1 MQRPGLHATDIDN
14 GTETAA
20 CDSRSWQATA
30 AGAQA
35 FARLLRLAEER
46 DSGQIARVA
55 RFLAATYNGQVFA
68 LDPFELRA
76 VDIAISDDMLS
87 CLDALRW
94 GRTDLYALIPDGDAR
109 VQRVIE
115 RWGLCWPHN

>member
-1 MQRPGLHATDIDN
+1 MPRPGLHATDIDI
-14 GTETAA
+14 GAKIA
-20 CDSRSWQATA
+20 DCDARSRQATH

-35 FARLLRLAEER
+35 FAWLLSLAEER
-46 DSGQIARVA
+46 DSGQIVRVA
-55 RFLAATYNGQVFA
+55 RFLAEIYNGQVFA

-94 GRTDLYALIPDGDAR
+94 GRADLHTLIPDGGAR
-109 VQRVIE
+109 VRGVME
-115 RWGLCWPHN
+115 RLGLC